1 MANQELLLFG
11 KWSYEDLECSDATL
25 TVSYDVPGSTVV
37 ATPGRQQLMGSS
49 NTSTTAAH
57 AA

>member
-25 TVSYDVPGSTVV
+25 TVSAGHALGVGVPVML
-37 ATPGRQQLMGSS
+37 GRQQGRWQQQEQ
-49 NTSTTAAH
+49 
-57 AA
+57 